1 MLRPRPPPNVR
12 AMPLAAMPHSLA
24 ICSKTNLDFYGILNT
39 LPIRAKRSRQPRV
52 VAGCL
57 LAGCILDWVGI
68 CFDGYGRCGERRGL
82 EVEKTYALFQRLWIG
97 RHGALLRAD
106 VGRDVDADDIFS
118 LFAATRGKQG
128 HKGEEGGE
136 DVMTIFHGYSA
147 RRICT
152 DILHVRFFSGKVTKI
167 PLYSNILKNKTTH
180 GV

>member
-1 MLRPRPPPNVR
+1 MLRLRPSPNVR
-12 AMPLAAMPHSLA
+12 AMPLAAPQPPCYLA
-24 ICSKTNLDFYGILNT
+24 IPPKDFSISLTPYLS
-39 LPIRAKRSRQPRV
+39 RAKRSRQPRV

-57 LAGCILDWVGI
+57 LAGCILDWLGI

-82 EVEKTYALFQRLWIG
+82 EVEKAYALFQRLWIG

-128 HKGEEGGE
+128 HKGKEGGE
-136 DVMTIFHGYSA
+136 DVMTIFPGYSA

-152 DILHVRFFSGKVTKI
+152 DILHVSFFSGKVTKI

>member
-1 MLRPRPPPNVR
+1 M
-12 AMPLAAMPHSLA
+12 
-24 ICSKTNLDFYGILNT
+24 NT
-39 LPIRAKRSRQPRV
+39 LPVRVKRNRQPRV

-57 LAGCILDWVGI
+57 LAGCILDWLGI

-82 EVEKTYALFQRLWIG
+82 EVEKAYALLELLWIG
-97 RHGALLRAD
+97 GHGALLRAD
-106 VGRDVDADDIFS
+106 VGRDIDADDIFS
-118 LFAATRGKQG
+118 LFAAARGKQG
-128 HKGEEGGE
+128 HKGKEGGE